1 MMVKKKKYILIALI
15 LLAASYMMIRINRD
29 NRPEQACLDVQN
41 ELSYQ
46 MDVWDWQT
54 DAPSYSFFSNANQ
67 WHYDLTHEM
76 DPAGIIIHYT
86 KEKNLEEEEWELRKM
101 YTRWNENKEYVSTAF
116 VRSESGRELY
126 LYIEEMGKF
135 LVIADIVKGND
146 LNFALGDN
154 DYSYDSSIPWYSYQE
169 RFQEDGD
176 YAGYLIES
184 EWADIYDDR
193 YIAEGALAMADFLD
207 AHKADKK
214 EKWELVNN
222 KVYIGVNGYL
232 ADLWYSNGTQRV
244 HIVIDVWNKQY
255 AVIEVIDEIHISAS
269 NMRLSVENSQLLVDA
284 PKEITLQNNH
294 DQRYKI
300 VKDSK
305 KFSQDNFLEYS
316 VVDYPRI
323 EFADEEANKEIS
335 EKINQ
340 LFYEV
345 AMLNYN
351 EKLEQ
356 EINAFYS
363 CDYFITYADEDY
375 ISIYFVES
383 ISSGMS
389 SVTTC
394 EEAVTVSLKT
404 GDKVSLD
411 SFGDI
416 DIIMKNVDNY
426 KGTIYTDAIFEVE
439 DWEENKGK
447 LIEQWKR
454 RESSNYYGYYLYDD
468 RIGFLFDYYR
478 TGRMKIALEFQGIR

>member
-1 MMVKKKKYILIALI
+1 MVKKKKYILIALI
-15 LLAASYMMIRINRD
+15 LLAVSYMMIRINRD
-29 NRPEQACLDVQN
+29 NRPEQAYLDVQN

-340 LFYEV
+340 LFY
-345 AMLNYN
+345 
-351 EKLEQ
+351 
-356 EINAFYS
+356 
-363 CDYFITYADEDY
+363 Y
-375 ISIYFVES
+375 I
-383 ISSGMS
+383 
-389 SVTTC
+389 C
-394 EEAVTVSLKT
+394 
-404 GDKVSLD
+404 
-411 SFGDI
+411 
-416 DIIMKNVDNY
+416 
-426 KGTIYTDAIFEVE
+426 
-439 DWEENKGK
+439 
-447 LIEQWKR
+447 
-454 RESSNYYGYYLYDD
+454 
-468 RIGFLFDYYR
+468 
-478 TGRMKIALEFQGIR
+478 